1 MRPGQGKVF
10 VALSGGVDS
19 AVTASLLLEQGYEVE
34 GITMQVLSSPPQGRE
49 AAAPAQE
56 AAAVAAVLG
65 IPHHVVHFEE
75 AFQSRVIAP
84 FREAYRCGRTPNP
97 CALCNRLVKFGLLRE
112 EAARRGA
119 ALFATGHYA
128 RILDAGDRRLL
139 AKGVDPAKDQSYF
152 LFLLTQEQLRQTLFP
167 LGDLTKERVRRM
179 AADRGLRKTE
189 RGESQDI
196 CFIGAGG
203 YVAFLE
209 TSEGT
214 NGEEGEILHVSGRV
228 LGRHRGIHRYTVGQR
243 RGLGLAWPEPLYVI
257 RVEAERNAL
266 IVGER
271 SHLAAFRLEAAG
283 VQWIWPPP
291 EKPLSC
297 RCRIR
302 YRHRE
307 AEALVSPQGADRVVV
322 EFLEPQY
329 GITPGQAAV
338 FYQGEY
344 VMGGGWI
351 V

>member
-1 MRPGQGKVF
+1 M
-10 VALSGGVDS
+10 
-19 AVTASLLLEQGYEVE
+19 
-34 GITMQVLSSPPQGRE
+34 
-49 AAAPAQE
+49 AAA
-56 AAAVAAVLG
+56 
-65 IPHHVVHFEE
+65 
-75 AFQSRVIAP
+75 
-84 FREAYRCGRTPNP
+84 
-97 CALCNRLVKFGLLRE
+97 
-112 EAARRGA
+112 
-119 ALFATGHYA
+119 
-128 RILDAGDRRLL
+128 
-139 AKGVDPAKDQSYF
+139 
-152 LFLLTQEQLRQTLFP
+152 
-167 LGDLTKERVRRM
+167 
-179 AADRGLRKTE
+179 RGLRKTE
-189 RGESQDI
+189 RDESQDI

-214 NGEEGEILHVSGRV
+214 TGEEGEILHVSGRV